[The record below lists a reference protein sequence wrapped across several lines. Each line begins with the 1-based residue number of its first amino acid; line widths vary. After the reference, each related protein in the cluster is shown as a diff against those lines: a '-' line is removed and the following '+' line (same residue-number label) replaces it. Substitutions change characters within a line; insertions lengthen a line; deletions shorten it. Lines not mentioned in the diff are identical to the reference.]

1 MDFKKFTEEVRDKI
15 RDICGPDFSVTLKES
30 LKNNSVRLTGIVIM
44 KRDSRVAPAIYLEEF
59 YTDFCDGKD
68 MDDIV
73 NAILRVYS
81 QNKECGDVD
90 IRLFENFEKIRP
102 MIIYKLINYE
112 KNLDLLRKAPHRRFL
127 DLAVIYVVSLGQTSL
142 GNATVTVYNEHMEN
156 WGITEEELWE
166 LSNVNTPKIA
176 KAQIVSL
183 YDMVCEMTGGD
194 ENCLPP
200 EDNVM
205 YVLTNSKRINGAAC
219 MLYDDVISGFAQK
232 LGKDLYIIP
241 SSVHEVILMPAD
253 GFSDTERII
262 DIINEVNSTQ
272 VAREEILS
280 YKLYKYS
287 RSAGRI
293 SCM

>member
-44 KRDSRVAPAIYLEEF
+44 KKDSKVAPAIYLEEF

-73 NAILRVYS
+73 NAVLRVYS
-81 QNKECGDVD
+81 QNKDCGNVD

-127 DLAVIYVVSLGQTSL
+127 DLAVIYVVSLGQTTM

-156 WGITEEELWE
+156 WDITEEDLWE
-166 LSNVNTPKIA
+166 LSNINTPKIA

-183 YDMVCEMTGGD
+183 YDMVCEMTGGG
-194 ENCLPP
+194 ENCILP

-219 MLYDDVISGFAQK
+219 MLYDDVIPGFAQK